1 MWCSE
6 MTTVTCPTEIPTR
19 GNREGLGGS
28 PRSLW
33 QIKIKIKLLVW
44 SVFSHLCQD
53 KRSSSSSPCVKVGW
67 GTERAAQPSSN
78 IPART
83 AQRARGH
90 WHRGQGSPC
99 VPWSETPPVNCKPA
113 LEHGDKVSGASEM
126 KDSELWAVWGVQRS
140 PAGSMAVC
148 APCSLLTPA
157 HTRTTTPQRDL
168 GWMRAPGA
176 KFLFLFY
183 FLRIQLSEAFWL
195 AQALLSS
202 KQMQF
207 FTKKDNSQV
216 EFPLLSFS
224 IRREN

>member
-6 MTTVTCPTEIPTR
+6 ITTCPTDIPTR
-19 GNREGLGGS
+19 GNREGFGGS
-28 PRSLW
+28 PRSHW

-44 SVFSHLCQD
+44 SGFSYLCQD
-53 KRSSSSSPCVKVGW
+53 KQSSDSSPCVKVGW
-67 GTERAAQPSSN
+67 RREQEQPSCKHSSMDN
-78 IPART
+78 T
-83 AQRARGH
+83 TQ
-90 WHRGQGSPC
+90 QGSFVCLGLKLHQQIANP
-99 VPWSETPPVNCKPA
+99 PWSTGTKS
-113 LEHGDKVSGASEM
+113 LEPEM
-126 KDSELWAVWGVQRS
+126 KDSELQGVWGVQS
-140 PAGSMAVC
+140 NPC
-148 APCSLLTPA
+148 TDPPLWAPCELCSHKNHKWAL
-157 HTRTTTPQRDL
+157 D
-168 GWMRAPGA
+168 WMRAPGA

-183 FLRIQLSEAFWL
+183 FLRIQLSETFWL